1 MARGTIGVLHQWQ
14 KISSIPWPEPSLQD
28 APLRTLLQYSIA
40 CLWQVEIFNML
51 KQNLSNETHQ
61 V

>member
-1 MARGTIGVLHQWQ
+1 MTRGTIGVLHQWE
-14 KISSIPWPEPSLQD
+14 KISSTPWPEPSLYD
-28 APLRTLLQYSIA
+28 APIRTLLQYLIA